1 MFGYISARAETKTY
15 SDDFSTKG
23 HEQEK
28 SKNCEVFFFQCHS
41 NEAMGINNGSTI
53 IFKLYLIICSV
64 SISLH

>member
-28 SKNCEVFFFQCHS
+28 SKNCEVFFF
-41 NEAMGINNGSTI
+41 NVTAMKQWG
-53 IFKLYLIICSV
+53 
-64 SISLH
+64 